1 MVKRKRPDDDDPGV
15 TDEVVSDETTTGELL
30 GLVHSQSAHL
40 ATLQHTTRALGSRLA
55 LRAELDRLLSHEL
68 RAPIKVVL
76 GALQELHDALPLD
89 AASPDSGQS
98 RALLGR
104 ALAGSRYLA
113 EVVED
118 LLSAN
123 PEQGPTF
130 TRAIVSRVRLGDLID
145 QACAT
150 ASVSLAVSRIHREID
165 GDVEVSTAPFRFV
178 AIVVNL
184 LENAAKYGGQHVV
197 ELRAGLRDRQLVV
210 EVGDRGPGL
219 GGEAAARLFE
229 LFSRGHAVDEVPG
242 HGVGLYLV
250 EKLTRS
256 LGGTATLEE
265 RRGGGVLARVTLPQR
280 RSDDVER
287 AEAPPHRAFAQPER

>member
-1 MVKRKRPDDDDPGV
+1 MTMIPGV
-15 TDEVVSDETTTGELL
+15 TDEVVSDQTTTGELL
-30 GLVHSQSAHL
+30 GLVQAQSAHL
-40 ATLQHTTRALGSRLA
+40 ATLQDTTRALGSRLA
-55 LRAELDRLLSHEL
+55 LRAQLDRLLSHEL
-68 RAPIKVVL
+68 RAPITVIL
-76 GALQELHDALPLD
+76 GALQALHESSLETPPLESD
-89 AASPDSGQS
+89 QS

-104 ALAGSRYLA
+104 ALAQSRYLA

-118 LLSAN
+118 LLSTN
-123 PEQGPTF
+123 QEQGPTF
-130 TRAIVSRVRLGDLID
+130 TRAIVSRVRLDDLID
-145 QACAT
+145 QACAM
-150 ASVSLAVSRIHREID
+150 ASPSLPVSRVHREIED
-165 GDVEVSTAPFRFV
+165 DVEVSTAPFRFV
-178 AIVVNL
+178 AIVAHL

-197 ELRAGLRDRQLVV
+197 ELRAHVRDRQLVV

-219 GGEAAARLFE
+219 GGETVARLFE
-229 LFSRGHAVDEVPG
+229 LFSRGHAVDDVPG

-287 AEAPPHRAFAQPER
+287 AEAPLYRAFARPER